1 MFFDTVIKELIMD
14 IIIFRII
21 LILISV
27 GLLYTTYQSYLREK
41 YSGKKFVWSAKDI
54 KNKKLKG
61 YHCYEIT
68 SILAV
73 YSFYFI
79 VDNVFM
85 ELFKKRFKIDSFLV
99 FFISLVYILVSYFRK
114 RSLDKKE
121 NIAD

>member
-54 KNKKLKG
+54 RNKKK
-61 YHCYEIT
+61 
-68 SILAV
+68 
-73 YSFYFI
+73 YF
-79 VDNVFM
+79 
-85 ELFKKRFKIDSFLV
+85 ES
-99 FFISLVYILVSYFRK
+99 
-114 RSLDKKE
+114 KKE
-121 NIAD
+121 HEKEIDA

>member
-1 MFFDTVIKELIMD
+1 MSLT
-14 IIIFRII
+14 IFRII
-21 LILISV
+21 LVLMSI

-41 YSGKKFVWSAKDI
+41 YSGKKFIWSAKDI

-68 SILAV
+68 FVLAV

-85 ELFKKRFKIDSFLV
+85 ELLKKQFKMGSTLV
-99 FFISLVYILVSYFRK
+99 FFSSLVYILTSHFRK
-114 RSLDKKE
+114 RKLEKKE
-121 NIAD
+121 NIKD